1 MAGIGKALRGVGKA
15 YKNYIKYEKGKV
27 RKGPL
32 GYVDMVEKDILT
44 THGPGSKWVK
54 EPNPIPTMKKV
65 AKVAAATPFVVH
77 GAVKAKQKIS
87 KKLKEKKTI
96 RENIKRA
103 KKGASGKK

>member
-15 YKNYIKYEKGKV
+15 YKDYVKYEKGKV

-54 EPNPIPTMKKV
+54 EPNPIPTMKKIV
-65 AKVAAATPFVVH
+65 NTAVAAPIVVT
-77 GAVKAKQKIS
+77 GVIKGTQKIK
-87 KKLKEKKTI
+87 KKLKERKDKKHQ
-96 RENIKRA
+96 R
-103 KKGASGKK
+103 KGPSGKK

>member
-15 YKNYIKYEKGKV
+15 YKDYVKYEKGKV

-54 EPNPIPTMKKV
+54 EPNPIPTMKKIV
-65 AKVAAATPFVVH
+65 KTAVAAPIAIVGTSAVVKK
-77 GAVKAKQKIS
+77 VK
-87 KKLKEKKTI
+87 KKLKERKDKKHQ
-96 RENIKRA
+96 R
-103 KKGASGKK
+103 KGPSGKK